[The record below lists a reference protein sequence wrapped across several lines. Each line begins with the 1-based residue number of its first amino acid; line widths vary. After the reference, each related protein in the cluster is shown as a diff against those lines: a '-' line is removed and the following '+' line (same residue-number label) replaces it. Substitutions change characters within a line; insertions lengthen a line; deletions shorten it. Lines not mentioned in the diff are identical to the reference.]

1 MPKTAII
8 KSNKSINAT
17 ASTTTIPNGCLI
29 TFEAR
34 GDKDRNKDYTIGIEV
49 ILERLASL
57 NAILEDAFVDTR
69 TTRSKGLS
77 VAARRLQLTT
87 HAYPVLLGPHTQIV
101 ALRKELQADQGK
113 IGRAPNAKGSGNS
126 TKRFTLRVRW
136 SATQI
141 PADAN
146 DILLQDDIA
155 LVHPNTAPAFPA
167 YGEMWPELLLELYRR
182 GGTTST
188 SDKNASGNTVFDELA
203 ERFELT
209 EELLSVTFMDYGRER
224 SKWQNMVRWARND
237 LRKKG
242 LLAESSKYGLWELTQ
257 TGIDRAKELTAEVSL
272 TPTTS
277 TRCPS
282 ALTPE
287 QLEERQT
294 RMSEVGDMGELR
306 ALEYERE
313 RLRKLNKPNL
323 AARIKHTARLNVS
336 AGYDIL
342 SFEKDGSERFIEVKS
357 TVANSNTFYLSANE
371 LRVAR
376 ECGQSYWL
384 YRVTQA
390 SSDEGHQI
398 SCIQDPA
405 KQIDE
410 GHIESEPTAYRCKL
424 PSS

>member
-8 KSNKSINAT
+8 KNNKTVNAT
-17 ASTTTIPNGCLI
+17 ASTATIPNGCLI

-34 GDKDRNKDYTIGIEV
+34 GDKSRNKDYTLGVEV

-57 NAILEDAFVDTR
+57 NATLEDAFVDTK
-69 TTRSKGLS
+69 TTRSQRLS

-101 ALRKELQADQGK
+101 TLRRELQTDQGK

-146 DILLQDDIA
+146 DILLQDDIE
-155 LVHPNTAPAFPA
+155 LISPNATPAFPA
-167 YGEMWPELLLELYRR
+167 YGEIWPELLLELHRR
-182 GGTTST
+182 GGTAST
-188 SDKNASGNTVFDELA
+188 SDKNGSGNTVFDELA
-203 ERFELT
+203 DRFELT
-209 EELLSVTFMDYGRER
+209 AELLSITIMDQGRER
-224 SKWQNMVRWARND
+224 SKWENMVRWARND

-242 LLAESSKYGLWELTQ
+242 LLADKSKRGTWELTQ
-257 TGIDRAKELTAEVSL
+257 AGIDRAKELTAEISL
-272 TPTTS
+272 AHTPS
-277 TRCPS
+277 TCCPS
-282 ALTPE
+282 ALTPA

-294 RMSEVGDMGELR
+294 RMREVGDMGELR

-313 RLRKLNKPNL
+313 RLRKLNKPDL
-323 AARIKHTARLNVS
+323 AARIEHTARLNVS

-357 TVANSNTFYLSANE
+357 TVANSNIFYLSANE

-376 ECGQSYWL
+376 ESGQSYWL

-390 SSDEGHQI
+390 SSDEGHQL

-410 GHIESEPTAYRCKL
+410 GHIESEPTAYRCKTPL
-424 PSS
+424 P